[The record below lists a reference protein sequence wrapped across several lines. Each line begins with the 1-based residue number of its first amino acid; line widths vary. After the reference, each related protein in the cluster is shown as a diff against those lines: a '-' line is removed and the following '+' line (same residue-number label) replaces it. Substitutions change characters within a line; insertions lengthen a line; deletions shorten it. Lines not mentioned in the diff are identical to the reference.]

1 MNKSDETFLIETL
14 QFQMVHRYYSRQII
28 AWEELHPM
36 QRELASTSGRKRA
49 MNVGITPEIK
59 ELIENYKMQ
68 ELKDMTRSNYVLKS
82 EIQGNKSW
90 KKTWAKAVVKSK
102 ERGFNTFIVGVK
114 KNKKHLLNGQV
125 DVLLMIQ
132 NFM

>member
-1 MNKSDETFLIETL
+1 
-14 QFQMVHRYYSRQII
+14 
-28 AWEELHPM
+28 
-36 QRELASTSGRKRA
+36 
-49 MNVGITPEIK
+49 
-59 ELIENYKMQ
+59 
-68 ELKDMTRSNYVLKS
+68 MTRSNYVLKS

-114 KNKKHLLNGQV
+114 KNKRHLLNGQV
-125 DVLLMIQ
+125 DVLLIIQ